1 MDISNIIS
9 RIEES
14 LMPIV
19 PFIKQYWDVILALG
33 VLWTGISLLLIAF
46 SLEDV
51 EKEYCFEIVYH
62 IFKSKTDLNL
72 FGRIVMVLLTIP
84 GWLLVDL
91 HGLIYFLLTWH
102 PLKKD
107 AE

>member
-19 PFIKQYWDVILALG
+19 PFVKTHLDTIIFLG
-33 VLWTGISLLLIAF
+33 FLWTMISLILIAF
-46 SLEDV
+46 ALEYAD
-51 EKEYCFEIVYH
+51 EYSFEIVYH
-62 IFKSKTDLNL
+62 IFKSETDLNL
-72 FGRIVMVLLTIP
+72 FGRIVVVLLTIP

-91 HGLIYFLLTWH
+91 LCLIYFLLTWH
-102 PLKKD
+102 PSKKD